1 MREVARPTLSE
12 FPHRIH
18 FRFTRKVPSVAV
30 KTLRRWTLRL
40 LTLAVALLLMALAS
54 IGWLGSSHLVSPER
68 RLLQDYHRQILSDP
82 AEFGIA
88 IDPWSAPAGTPALIV
103 TASAA
108 PGTARK
114 SRELRQ
120 RFPDAPRWGDTV
132 GTVVLLHGHRGRKE
146 DLLPVCERFCAAG
159 FRCVV
164 IDLPGH
170 GEHPSP
176 VATFGHGEVG
186 LLGEIRD
193 AFPGD
198 HPCFLFG
205 VSQGGAIALQT
216 AANQPDRW
224 RGVIS
229 VAAFATLD
237 EALMSSARD
246 FHPAARPLS
255 PLLAMSVSIATHC
268 RAGFSP
274 SAIRPIDAASSIDL
288 PVLLVHGGADRFIP
302 VEHARRLHGALPS
315 PRKDLR
321 IIDGAGHGRV
331 LAADAANT
339 YAACARF
346 MLQAVK

>member
-1 MREVARPTLSE
+1 MK
-12 FPHRIH
+12 
-18 FRFTRKVPSVAV
+18 RF
-30 KTLRRWTLRL
+30 RRWFLRL
-40 LTLAVALLLMALAS
+40 LGWLVVLVLAALAV

-68 RLLQDYHRQILSDP
+68 RVLQGYHRQILSDP
-82 AEFGIA
+82 ADFGLA
-88 IDPWSAPAGTPALIV
+88 VDRWSGPADTPALVV

-114 SRELRQ
+114 ARELR
-120 RFPDAPRWGDTV
+120 RLIPDAPRWASTV

-170 GEHPSP
+170 GDHPSRF
-176 VATFGHGEVG
+176 ATFGHEEVG
-186 LLGEIRD
+186 LLGEIRN
-193 AFPGD
+193 AFPDD

-205 VSQGGAIALQT
+205 MSQGGAIALQ
-216 AANQPDRW
+216 AAASQPERW
-224 RGVIS
+224 SGVIS

-246 FHPAARPLS
+246 FHPVARPLS
-255 PLLAMSVSIATHC
+255 PLLAMSVAIATRC
-268 RAGFSP
+268 RAGFFP
-274 SAIRPIDAASSIDL
+274 AAIRPIDAAGALDL

-302 VEHARRLHGALPS
+302 VEHARRLHRALPS
-315 PRKDLR
+315 PRKDLL

-346 MLQAVK
+346 MLQAAE